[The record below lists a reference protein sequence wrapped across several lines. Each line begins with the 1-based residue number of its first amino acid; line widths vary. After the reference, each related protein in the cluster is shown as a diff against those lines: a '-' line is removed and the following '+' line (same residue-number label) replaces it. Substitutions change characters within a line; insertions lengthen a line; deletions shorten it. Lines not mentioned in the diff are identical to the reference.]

1 MVCKVEKTSKGDE
14 AKIYLLKNKKGMEIV
29 VSDYGATLIQVKVPD
44 REGNLLDVVLGYDK
58 IEGYEN
64 GGVFFGATVGRIANR
79 IGGACFELN
88 GKEYQLTKNDNKN
101 TLHGGRDFYS
111 QRMWQAEKE
120 DEAEITFVLNSP
132 DGDQGFPGNLD
143 IHVTYALTE
152 ENELK
157 IHYYAVSDQDTI
169 VNLTN
174 HSYFNLSGH
183 ASGTAM
189 DQQVV
194 ILADAFTEADA
205 ESIPTGKI
213 IPVEGTPMDFRQMKA
228 IGRDIEEKYEAL
240 ILGGG
245 YDHNWV
251 LNGEGFRHVASM
263 YSEKTG
269 ITMKVYTDLPG
280 MQFYTGNFVEEEQ
293 GKEGAVYQKRNGVCF
308 ETQYFPD
315 AIHKE
320 HFGGPVLKAGETYDT
335 MTVYKFE

>member
-14 AKIYLLKNKKGMEIV
+14 AKSYLLKNKKGMEIV

-111 QRMWQAEKE
+111 QRMWQVEKE

-189 DQQVV
+189 DQQVM

-213 IPVEGTPMDFRQMKA
+213 IPVEGTPMDFRQMKV

>member
-14 AKIYLLKNKKGMEIV
+14 AKSYLLKNKKGMEIV

-189 DQQVV
+189 DQQVM

>member
-14 AKIYLLKNKKGMEIV
+14 AKSYLLKNKKGMEIV